1 MFSHLPLHPN
11 IIFLSSIDFYAHA
24 VSLHFSR
31 ISNCI
36 LFCDK
41 KSFLNQSKLFD
52 DCLIVADPGGRG
64 VQWELRLVETEILA
78 CVQTPP
84 PPILT
89 STGWYITFWL
99 ADFLMKRVLHFAAN

>member
-11 IIFLSSIDFYAHA
+11 IIFSSLIYFYAHA
-24 VSLHFSR
+24 VSLHFSW

-84 PPILT
+84 RQFLHRQDGISL
-89 STGWYITFWL
+89 FDWL
-99 ADFLMKRVLHFAAN
+99 IF

>member
-11 IIFLSSIDFYAHA
+11 IIFLSLIYFYTHA

-52 DCLIVADPGGRG
+52 DCLIV
-64 VQWELRLVETEILA
+64 LVETEILA

-84 PPILT
+84 PNSYIDRMVYHFL
-89 STGWYITFWL
+89 TGWFFNETGVAFC
-99 ADFLMKRVLHFAAN
+99 R

>member
-11 IIFLSSIDFYAHA
+11 IIFLSLIYFYAHA
-24 VSLHFSR
+24 ISLHFSR

-52 DCLIVADPGGRG
+52 DCLIV
-64 VQWELRLVETEILA
+64 LVETEILA

>member
-11 IIFLSSIDFYAHA
+11 IIFLSLIYFYTHA

-52 DCLIVADPGGRG
+52 DCLIV
-64 VQWELRLVETEILA
+64 LVETEILA

-84 PPILT
+84 PQFLHRQDGISL
-89 STGWYITFWL
+89 FDWL
-99 ADFLMKRVLHFAAN
+99 IF

>member
-11 IIFLSSIDFYAHA
+11 IIFLSLIYFYAHA

-84 PPILT
+84 PNSYIDRMVYHFL
-89 STGWYITFWL
+89 TGWFFNETGVAFC
-99 ADFLMKRVLHFAAN
+99 R